1 MNILKLLGMKI
12 FKGFRKKIK
21 APWSKYYNKEDMKL
35 DIPNCSIYDYYIS
48 HTKDISDEFCI
59 DYYGKKIKHSDLNR
73 MIDTFARGLSNLKI
87 GKGDVVTVCLPNTL
101 EGVVAF
107 FAINKVGAIINF
119 IHPASGE
126 NEIKQSVNEMES
138 KVILLVDTNYF
149 KVESIAKETSLEKV
163 IIVSVNTYM
172 TFLNKLRYA
181 LNNKVTVRLSKRN
194 KIYTTW
200 TNFMKE
206 SNKLPL
212 KKYRKICESNDPA
225 MILNSGGTTG
235 TSKGVVLSNGNLMAF
250 VESATRG
257 QDYLKPKDTCLAL
270 MPIFHGFGIVHSILF
285 PLCRGMNVILRHKFN
300 VKEYCD
306 MVIKYQPQIL
316 MGVPTLFESLITEWN
331 NEPRNVKLD
340 FLKCVLVGGDTLKS
354 SLRKQINEFLSNNGA
369 TIQVCTG
376 YGLSEAVC
384 GVALGDPSNI
394 RGEAIGIPLPGIYVG
409 IFNTQDEELP
419 YGEEGEICV
428 CGPTVMLGYYNNE
441 KETNI
446 ALHVH
451 SDGNVWLHT
460 GDIGTMDEDGFI
472 TYTNRIKRMIITSG
486 YNVYPSRI
494 EKLLETHPAVMLCS
508 VVGVPD
514 KHRMEVP
521 KAFIVLNKKYNKSEI
536 LLLELKRLCR
546 KNLPKYACPTEFV
559 FMEKLP
565 TTKVGKID
573 FKKLQQ
579 SHKESEDD
587 QNDK

>member
-12 FKGFRKKIK
+12 FKGFRKKIN
-21 APWSKYYNKEDMKL
+21 APWSKFYDKDAMKL
-35 DIPNCSIYDYYIS
+35 NIPNCSIYDYYIDK
-48 HTKDISDEFCI
+48 TKELSEQFCI
-59 DYYGKKIKHSDLNR
+59 DYYGKKIKHKDLTK
-73 MIDTFARGLSNLKI
+73 MIDDFAKGLSAMKV

-101 EGVVAF
+101 EGVVSF

-126 NEIKQSVNEMES
+126 NEIKQAVNEMES
-138 KVILLVDTNYF
+138 KVIIVVDSNYF
-149 KVESIAKETSLEKV
+149 KVENIIKDTNLKKV
-163 IIVSVNTYM
+163 IIVSVSTYM
-172 TFLNKLRYA
+172 TLLNKWKYSFH
-181 LNNKVTVRLSKRN
+181 NKVTVKLGRNSKV
-194 KIYTTW
+194 YTTW
-200 TNFMKE
+200 LNFIKE
-206 SNKLPL
+206 SSKLPSKRY
-212 KKYRKICESNDPA
+212 KKVCESNDPA

-235 TSKGVVLSNGNLMAF
+235 TSKGVVLSNGNLIAF
-250 VESATRG
+250 VESATIG
-257 QDYLKPKDTCLAL
+257 QSYLKPGDTCLAL

-285 PLCRGMNVILRHKFN
+285 PLCRGMHVILRHKFN
-300 VKEYCD
+300 VIEYCN
-306 MVIKYQPQIL
+306 MIVRYKPQIL

-331 NEPRNVKLD
+331 SQDRTEKLD
-340 FLKCVLVGGDTLKS
+340 FLKCVLVGGDALKS
-354 SLRKQINEFLSNNGA
+354 GLRAEINKFLADNGA
-369 TIQVCTG
+369 TIQVCAG

-394 RGEAIGIPLPGIYVG
+394 KGEAIGIPMPGIYVG
-409 IFNTQDEELP
+409 IFSSIDEEVP

-451 SDGNVWLHT
+451 QDGNVWLHT
-460 GDIGTMDEDGFI
+460 GDIGTMDEEGFI

-521 KAFIVLNKKYNKSEI
+521 KAFIVLNKKYKKSEL
-536 LLLELKRLCR
+536 LLLELKKLCR
-546 KNLPKYACPTEFV
+546 KNLPKYSCPTEFV

-579 SHKESEDD
+579 SHQESEE
-587 QNDK
+587 K

>member
-12 FKGFRKKIK
+12 FKGFRKKIN
-21 APWSKYYNKEDMKL
+21 APWSKFYKKEDMKL
-35 DIPNCSIYDYYIS
+35 NIPNCSIYDYYIEKS
-48 HTKDISDEFCI
+48 KDKQEQICI
-59 DYYGKKIKHSDLNR
+59 DYYSKKIKHKDLTR
-73 MIDTFARGLSNLKI
+73 MIDDFAKGLSAMKI

-126 NEIKQSVNEMES
+126 NEIKQAVNEMES
-138 KVILLVDTNYF
+138 KVLLVIDSNYF
-149 KVESIAKETSLEKV
+149 KVENIIKETPLQKV
-163 IIVSVNTYM
+163 IIVSVSTYM
-172 TFLNKLRYA
+172 NLLNKWKYA
-181 LNNKVTVRLSKRN
+181 FHNKVTVKLSRN
-194 KIYTTW
+194 SKIYTTW
-200 TNFMKE
+200 INFIKD
-206 SNKLPL
+206 SSKLPA
-212 KKYRKICESNDPA
+212 KKHKKICESNDPA

-235 TSKGVVLSNGNLMAF
+235 TSKGVVLSNGNLIAF
-250 VESATRG
+250 VESATIG
-257 QDYLKPKDTCLAL
+257 QSYLKPGDTCLAL

-300 VKEYCD
+300 VLEYCN
-306 MVIKYQPQIL
+306 MIVRYKPQIL

-331 NEPRNVKLD
+331 SQDRTETLD
-340 FLKCVLVGGDTLKS
+340 FLKCVLVGGDVLKN
-354 SLRKQINEFLSNNGA
+354 SLRKDINEFLEKNGA
-369 TIQVCTG
+369 NIQVCTG

-394 RGEAIGIPLPGIYVG
+394 KGEAIGIPLPGIYVG
-409 IFNTQDEELP
+409 IFNSVDEEVP

-451 SDGNVWLHT
+451 QDGNVWLHT
-460 GDIGTMDEDGFI
+460 GDIGTMDEEGFI
-472 TYTNRIKRMIITSG
+472 TYTSRIKRMIITSG

-521 KAFIVLNKKYNKSEI
+521 KAFIVLNKKYNKSE
-536 LLLELKRLCR
+536 LLVLELKKLCH
-546 KNLPKYACPTEFV
+546 KNLPKYACPTKFV

-573 FKKLQQ
+573 FKKLQT
-579 SHKESEDD
+579 HKESSDE
-587 QNDK
+587 

>member
-1 MNILKLLGMKI
+1 MNILKLLGIKI
-12 FKGFRKKIK
+12 FKGFRKKVK
-21 APWSKYYNKEDMKL
+21 APWNKYYNKEDMKL

-48 HTKDISDEFCI
+48 HTKDINDEFCI
-59 DYYGKKIKHSDLNR
+59 DYYGKKIKYSDLNR
-73 MIDTFARGLSNLKI
+73 MIDIFARGLSKLKI

-138 KVILLVDTNYF
+138 KVILVVDTNYF
-149 KVESIAKETSLEKV
+149 KVESIAKETGLEKV
-163 IIVSVNTYM
+163 IIVSVSTYM
-172 TFLNKLRYA
+172 TFLNKLRYSF
-181 LNNKVTVRLSKRN
+181 NNKVTIKLSKTN

-200 TNFMKE
+200 INFMKE

-212 KKYRKICESNDPA
+212 KKYRKHCESNDPA

-257 QDYLKPKDTCLAL
+257 QAYLKPKDTCLAL

-300 VKEYCD
+300 VVEYCD
-306 MVIKYQPQIL
+306 MIVKYKPQIL
-316 MGVPTLFESLITEWN
+316 MGVPTLFESLISEWKN
-331 NEPRNVKLD
+331 TDIKLD

-354 SLRKQINEFLSNNGA
+354 SLRKQINEFLANNGA

-384 GVALGDPSNI
+384 GVALGDPANI

-409 IFNTQDEELP
+409 IFNTLDEEVP

-536 LLLELKRLCR
+536 LLLDLKRLCR

-579 SHKESEDD
+579 SHKESEEEKH
-587 QNDK
+587 DK